1 MFPLLSLIGHF
12 CQMSGNET
20 TSIEIVTGTY
30 GKVGFIRQALL
41 TNVYLLC
48 RRTLVAW
55 RTRSSAEQ
63 ISKK

>member
-20 TSIEIVTGTY
+20 TSIEIVTY